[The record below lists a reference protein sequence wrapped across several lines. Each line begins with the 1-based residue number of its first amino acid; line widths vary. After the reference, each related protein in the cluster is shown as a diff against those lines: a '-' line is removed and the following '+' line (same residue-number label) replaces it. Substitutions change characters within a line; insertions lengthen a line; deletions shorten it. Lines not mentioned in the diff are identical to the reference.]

1 MGKELAQWRKNV
13 VVSTEDEFTTQLP
26 IHPNLSKQI
35 PMDLELQIE
44 GIKRRLP
51 TSIDYY
57 RSMVHVMDR
66 VQKRAEANAA
76 DFMRFSL
83 SLK

>member
-1 MGKELAQWRKNV
+1 M
-13 VVSTEDEFTTQLP
+13 VVSTEDEFTAKLP
-26 IHPNLSKQI
+26 IPPSMLKQI
-35 PMDLELQIE
+35 PMDLDLQIE

-51 TSIDYY
+51 ASLDYY

-83 SLK
+83 ALKYVG

>member
-1 MGKELAQWRKNV
+1 MASWRKNV
-13 VVSTEDEFTTQLP
+13 VISTEDEFTTKLP
-26 IHPNLSKQI
+26 IHSSLLKQI
-35 PMDLELQIE
+35 PLDLELQIE

-51 TSIDYY
+51 SSIDYY
-57 RSMVHVMDR
+57 RNMVHVMDR
-66 VQKRAEANAA
+66 VQKRVEANAA

>member
-1 MGKELAQWRKNV
+1 LALWRKNV
-13 VVSTEDEFTTQLP
+13 VISTEDEFTTKLP
-26 IHPNLSKQI
+26 IQSNLSKQI
-35 PMDLELQIE
+35 PLDLELQVE

-51 TSIDYY
+51 SSIDYY
-57 RSMVHVMDR
+57 RHMVQVMDR
-66 VQKRAEANAA
+66 VQKRVEANAA